1 MQIVEPDSGDGEI
14 IVLGAF
20 SVLFQAIYFDWY
32 NPFGEKFILILPL
45 RSYPRVAE
53 QTRKVGTC
61 RATDKP
67 TACFSTHSTAFVWLN
82 LGDCK
87 IDTFI
92 GT

>member
-1 MQIVEPDSGDGEI
+1 MQIDPDSGDGEVI
-14 IVLGAF
+14 ILGAF
-20 SVLFQAIYFDWY
+20 SVLFQAIDWY
-32 NPFGEKFILILPL
+32 NPFGKKFILIVPL
-45 RSYPRVAE
+45 RGYPREAE

-67 TACFSTHSTAFVWLN
+67 TACFSTHSIALVWLN

-87 IDTFI
+87 IDTLI